1 VLSPNA
7 VMLARPRLLVVR
19 VLLDVA
25 RFGSLWARG
34 GHAVRVTSQKREPMS
49 GIEP

>member
-7 VMLARPRLLVVR
+7 AMLARPRLLVAL

-34 GHAVRVTSQKREPMS
+34 GHAVGVMSQKRGPMS